1 MQKAQAFVP
10 KSNQS
15 QGSISANLLSLQND
29 CARLLD
35 NLKQVASRS
44 KDVEGMVQA
53 VSRQESAGALSD
65 EEIQLLQSENE
76 NLKEQLKYS
85 NSGLNSKE
93 ELESL
98 LDENKGLKDK
108 LKETQANFLMGGH
121 SEGIQGYGPIGEFI
135 LPDFVISGADD
146 SLHDLVGLL
155 YGYYMEPE
163 EHTDQPE
170 VGVLLG
176 HLLVLKSALGHPSLS
191 KQVEASLY
199 EIGKLIVHL
208 CSGADPNEV
217 QFALGSIAEHFNNT
231 LSYHGYKLRVPRLG
245 GMLDSSWMDY
255 SPGSGRVSGIK
266 SWCVADAK
274 GTSLV
279 NAEIVN

>member
-1 MQKAQAFVP
+1 MQKGKAFVP
-10 KSNQS
+10 KSNQT
-15 QGSISANLLSLQND
+15 QGSITSSLLNLQND

-35 NLKQVASRS
+35 NLKQVANRS
-44 KDVEGMVQA
+44 KDVDGIGQS
-53 VSRQESAGALSD
+53 VSQNESQGALSTD
-65 EEIQLLQSENE
+65 EILHLKNENE
-76 NLKEQLKYS
+76 NLKEQLKFS
-85 NSGLNSKE
+85 NSGLISKT

-108 LKETQANFLMGGH
+108 LKETQANFLMGGT
-121 SEGIQGYGPIGEFI
+121 SEEIQGYGPIGEFI

-163 EHTDQPE
+163 DHADQPE

-176 HLLVLKSALGHPSLS
+176 HLLVLKSSLGHPSLS
-191 KQVEASLY
+191 KQVESSLF
-199 EIGKLIVHL
+199 EIGKLIVNL

-255 SPGSGRVSGIK
+255 SPGSGRVSGIN
-266 SWCVADAK
+266 SWCVSDSK
-274 GTSLV
+274 GTSII
-279 NAEIVN
+279 NAEIDN